1 MIPETRYV
9 ESDGFH
15 IAYQVTG
22 KGATDLIVVPGFAS
36 HLEAA
41 WDQPR
46 YERWFRRVA
55 SYCRLILID
64 KRGTGLS
71 DRVQVDNLP
80 TLEERM
86 QDVRAV
92 LDAVGSERSALCG
105 ISDGGAM
112 SALFAA
118 TYPERTVALIL
129 MGAWARAFQSPDYP
143 WGFDPVEFQEWL
155 EEIKEGWG
163 TAQSVLS
170 SAPSL
175 ADDDAFGQWY
185 ARFNRLA
192 ASPGAVAGLVRMAFE
207 GDIRHVLPAISRPTL
222 VLHRSDDTFV
232 DVRHGR
238 YLAEHIAG
246 ARFVELSGA
255 DHLFYVGDTEVADNE
270 IELFL
275 TGRTAGAAAQRVLA
289 TLLFTDIVDS
299 TGLAV
304 ELGDQRWQELLEEHN
319 MLLRHELA
327 RHDGI
332 EVNQTGDGFL
342 ARFDGPGRAVRC
354 AQAIHLAT
362 EGRGLQLRAGLHVG
376 EIQLGADNISGIAV
390 HIAQRVMASASPG
403 ETRTTGTVRDLVVG
417 SGLGFRDLG
426 EHELKGVPGSWK
438 LMLVENEAGD
448 P

>member
-118 TYPERTVALIL
+118 TYPERTAALIL
-129 MGAWARAFQSPDYP
+129 MGA
-143 WGFDPVEFQEWL
+143 
-155 EEIKEGWG
+155 
-163 TAQSVLS
+163 
-170 SAPSL
+170 
-175 ADDDAFGQWY
+175 
-185 ARFNRLA
+185 
-192 ASPGAVAGLVRMAFE
+192 
-207 GDIRHVLPAISRPTL
+207 
-222 VLHRSDDTFV
+222 
-232 DVRHGR
+232 
-238 YLAEHIAG
+238 
-246 ARFVELSGA
+246 
-255 DHLFYVGDTEVADNE
+255 
-270 IELFL
+270 
-275 TGRTAGAAAQRVLA
+275 
-289 TLLFTDIVDS
+289 
-299 TGLAV
+299 
-304 ELGDQRWQELLEEHN
+304 
-319 MLLRHELA
+319 
-327 RHDGI
+327 
-332 EVNQTGDGFL
+332 
-342 ARFDGPGRAVRC
+342 
-354 AQAIHLAT
+354 
-362 EGRGLQLRAGLHVG
+362 
-376 EIQLGADNISGIAV
+376 
-390 HIAQRVMASASPG
+390 
-403 ETRTTGTVRDLVVG
+403 
-417 SGLGFRDLG
+417 
-426 EHELKGVPGSWK
+426 
-438 LMLVENEAGD
+438 
-448 P
+448 